1 MQNPQIQ
8 AGYQQYLAQ
17 MQELILRNWESKQQA
32 LGTAVL
38 VFSIQRDGTIA
49 DVAVENSSGN
59 QTLDFLATRALRL
72 TQKVPPLP
80 PEYTNSSLRVHLT
93 FEYQR

>member
-1 MQNPQIQ
+1 MQDR
-8 AGYQQYLAQ
+8 
-17 MQELILRNWESKQQA
+17 ILRNWESKQQA
-32 LGTAVL
+32 LGTTVL
-38 VFSIQRDGTIA
+38 VFTIQRDGTFTDIA
-49 DVAVENSSGN
+49 IENSSGN

-80 PEYTNSSLRVHLT
+80 TEYTNPSLRVHLS